1 MRLAITGTGV
11 ISPIAISSDG
21 FVEALLAG
29 RRGIRPAPWSSET
42 APALFGR
49 VHDDFDAGDWLDD
62 RLVRGTDGFARFAL
76 AACDQAVAG
85 AGLGRVTGP
94 DRTEVDAELDP
105 LRTAVVHGTSMGG
118 LFSLGKAQWRLD
130 TEGPEAVDPKTQI
143 KIWCNMAAAQICMRY
158 GLHGPSMTVTTACAS
173 SLDALGTAAM
183 YLEAG
188 LADVAL
194 VGATE
199 GGYTCDGPD
208 EEGFVLATSAAE
220 ASYGMS
226 SGAVDPSRAMLPFDA
241 ERAGIVSGEGSAFLV
256 LETEAHAAGRGAQIQ
271 GWLTGYASL
280 ADGHHPSSPE
290 PSGRWEARVMELA
303 QRSARRSPT
312 EIDAVVAHAT
322 GTPKG
327 DQAEIR
333 AINQVFVDGGNDR
346 LAVTGLKGH
355 TGHTGASSGAMNAI
369 AALHAIGGGGL
380 VNVAGT
386 TTLDP
391 EIRFDVVLDRP
402 RPVGASIVQV
412 NSFGFGGQNASIV
425 LEGS

>member
-1 MRLAITGTGV
+1 MRIAITGTGV
-11 ISPIAISSDG
+11 ISPIGLSTDD
-21 FVEALLAG
+21 FVAGLLAG
-29 RRGIRPAPWSSET
+29 RRGIRPAPWSTAE

-49 VHDDFDAGDWLDD
+49 VDDDFDPARWLDD

-76 AACDQAVAG
+76 AACDQAMADAG
-85 AGLGRVTGP
+85 WATPMDPDGRPV
-94 DRTEVDAELDP
+94 DP

-118 LFSLGKAQWRLD
+118 LFSLGKAQWQLERQ
-130 TEGPEAVDPKTQI
+130 GWEAVDPKTQI
-143 KIWCNMAAAQICMRY
+143 KIWCNMAAAQICMRHD
-158 GLHGPSMTVTTACAS
+158 LHGPSMTVTTACAS
-173 SLDALGTAAM
+173 SLDAIGTAAM
-183 YLEAG
+183 YLESG

-220 ASYGMS
+220 VGYGMAS
-226 SGAVDPSRAMLPFDA
+226 DAADADRAMLPFDA
-241 ERAGIVSGEGSAFLV
+241 HRSGIVSGEGSAFLV
-256 LETEAHAAGRGAQIQ
+256 LETPASVERRSAEVL

-290 PSGRWEARVMELA
+290 PTGRWESRVMELA
-303 QRSARRSPT
+303 QRSAGRGAAQ
-312 EIDAVVAHAT
+312 IDAVVAHAT

-333 AINQVFVDGGNDR
+333 AINRVFVEAGNP
-346 LAVTGLKGH
+346 LPVTGLKGH
-355 TGHTGASSGAMNAI
+355 TGHTGASSGAMNVVAG
-369 AALHAIGGGGL
+369 LHALGGGPL

-391 EIRFDVVLDRP
+391 EIEFEVILDRP
-402 RPVGASIVQV
+402 RSLATGVIQV
-412 NSFGFGGQNASIV
+412 NSFGFGGQNASV
-425 LEGS
+425 VVEAA